1 MPDYSFSVPRNWL
14 RMASSILRCISRY
27 TAISSSVYPVV
38 PEVEPDFSSAPLVA
52 GWSGFTTV
60 PFGPTA
66 KMICPPLNGLRG
78 SSADIFGRILPIA
91 VLLAGSFYQL
101 FQ

>member
-1 MPDYSFSVPRNWL
+1 MPAHSFSVPRNWF

-38 PEVEPDFSSAPLVA
+38 PEVEPDFSFAPLVA

-66 KMICPPLNGLRG
+66 KMICPPLNGPGAPGGLR
-78 SSADIFGRILPIA
+78 GRILPIA